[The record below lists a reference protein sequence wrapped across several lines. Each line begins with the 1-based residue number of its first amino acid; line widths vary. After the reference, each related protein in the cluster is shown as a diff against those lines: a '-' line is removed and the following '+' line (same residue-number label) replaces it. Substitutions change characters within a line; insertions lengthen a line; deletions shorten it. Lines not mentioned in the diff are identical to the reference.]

1 MDRTKFS
8 RKSPGDL
15 VPIGGEEVAFR
26 PHPLPPRDLELD
38 RTTLQDLSLAREA
51 LGELRGVIGPGVL
64 EESVALALGWAILI
78 AEARGSSSIEGITA
92 EPEELVAAQGSER
105 AGALSAGADSAVSEV
120 LNYAEALQQGDRA
133 STEMGLSLWVVRRMH
148 QSLMAGVRGAEKSP
162 GEFRN
167 IQVYIGADHRF
178 TPPPGGDTVIQ
189 MMEDL
194 ERYWQ
199 GPTDSHDPLVRAFLV
214 HYQFETIH
222 PFRDGNGR
230 TGRALLSLMCASAG
244 RLGRPWLH
252 LSEYFETHREEYY
265 RLLFEVS
272 ASGAWDAWVRYC
284 CRATASQA
292 ATTVERCLRLME
304 LRRRWESAL
313 PLKLRRGCLKIL
325 DRLLA
330 LKPVTVA
337 QAQADVGVAYGTAKK
352 YLEEMSR
359 VGIASRLKL
368 PVATYFSSEAM
379 QIVYGKSGR

>member
-1 MDRTKFS
+1 M
-8 RKSPGDL
+8 
-15 VPIGGEEVAFR
+15 
-26 PHPLPPRDLELD
+26 
-38 RTTLQDLSLAREA
+38 
-51 LGELRGVIGPGVL
+51 L

-92 EPEELVAAQGSER
+92 EPEDLVAAQGGER
-105 AGALSAGADSAVSEV
+105 TGVRSPDIDADVAEV

-133 STEMGLSLWVVRRMH
+133 SAEMGLSLWTVRRMH

-167 IQVYIGADHRF
+167 IQVYIGTDHRF
-178 TPPPGGDTVIQ
+178 TPPPGGDTIVAL
-189 MMEDL
+189 MGDL

-199 GPTDSHDPLVRAFLV
+199 GPSDPHDPLVRAFLV

-252 LSEYFETHREEYY
+252 LSEYFETHRDEYY

-272 ASGAWDAWVRYC
+272 ATGAWDAWVRYC

-292 ATTVERCLRLME
+292 ATTVQRCLRLME
-304 LRRRWESAL
+304 LRRRWESVL

-330 LKPVTVA
+330 LRPVTIA
-337 QAQADVGVAYGTAKK
+337 QAQDDVGVAYGTAKK
-352 YLEEMSR
+352 YLEEMAR
-359 VGIASRLKL
+359 AGIASRLKL
-368 PVATYFSSEAM
+368 PVATYYSSEAM
-379 QIVYGKSGR
+379 QIIYGRPALSGNPAAASP